1 MYDQDS
7 RLETDRRQGEEMGRE
22 NLSFTTDLNLVSI
35 NPNEFPTLDMGED
48 QLKTKQ
54 LEALNHSGYFN
65 TGFNR

>member
-7 RLETDRRQGEEMGRE
+7 RLETDRRQGEEVGRE

-48 QLKTKQ
+48 QLKTK
-54 LEALNHSGYFN
+54 
-65 TGFNR
+65 